1 MRTTN
6 AKDKVVDALEELLAT
21 HPLEKLSVADVA
33 AVADISRQTFYYH
46 FENIF
51 GVYRYALEKGMIS
64 SSDEIPSPAAA
75 VSSISEVMKRYR
87 NMTAAFTNK
96 HYRRDTIEI
105 LVDYLMHVV
114 KKFLADK
121 YGWSGPPQNPDRV
134 ARFFATG
141 YVCIIMR
148 WVDVGM
154 KDDVAAKID
163 EINQEL
169 SMFHS
174 FAAQNP

>member
-6 AKDKVVDALEELLAT
+6 AKDKVADALEELLAT

-51 GVYRYALEKGMIS
+51 GVYRYALETGMIS

-105 LVDYLMHVV
+105 LVEYLMHVV
-114 KKFLADK
+114 KRFVADK
-121 YGWSGPPQNPDRV
+121 YGYSGPSQRPDHV

-148 WVDVGM
+148 WADNNM
-154 KDDVAAKID
+154 TYDVAAKID
-163 EINQEL
+163 EINEEL
-169 SMFHS
+169 SSFHS
-174 FAAQNP
+174 VAAQKP